1 MRIKKE
7 IKIMKILKVNSGK
20 AYYSFDGITDNE
32 IDRISKDDL
41 LRLLDIFLSQDC
53 DMDEYNETEIAN
65 KAHQIIYKSLY
76 GKFKDLEDKKQL
88 FNEESDKVYK
98 DAIEFYS

>member
-1 MRIKKE
+1 
-7 IKIMKILKVNSGK
+7 MKILKVNSGK

-98 DAIEFYS
+98 GAIEFYS